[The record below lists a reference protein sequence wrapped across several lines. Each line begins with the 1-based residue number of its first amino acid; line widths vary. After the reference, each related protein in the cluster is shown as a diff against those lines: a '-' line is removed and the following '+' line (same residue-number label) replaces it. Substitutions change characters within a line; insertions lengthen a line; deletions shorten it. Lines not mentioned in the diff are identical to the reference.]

1 MNQQAATITD
11 QLEPE
16 GAYVIEVA
24 GEFDLALS
32 DDAESA
38 VGRAFE
44 TDAPIIFDL
53 GGCRFIDSSA
63 IRIFAMAARRA
74 EEDGRQILVAAED
87 SQIFRVFEL
96 TRLSEV
102 VPLIGT
108 RAEALDRLGLDGDT
122 PPNGLEGEAPADA
135 A

>member
-1 MNQQAATITD
+1 MNQQAATISD
-11 QLEPE
+11 QLDPA

-32 DDAESA
+32 DDAEQA
-38 VGRAFE
+38 VDRAFE
-44 TDAPIIFDL
+44 ADAPVIFDL
-53 GGCRFIDSSA
+53 AGCRFIDSSA

-74 EEDGRQILVAAED
+74 EEDGRKIIVAASD

-102 VPLIGT
+102 VPLIGS
-108 RAEALDRLGLDGDT
+108 RQEALAQLGLGQPVDS
-122 PPNGLEGEAPADA
+122 DA

>member
-1 MNQQAATITD
+1 MSQQAATITD
-11 QLEPE
+11 QLGPE
-16 GAYVIEVA
+16 GAYVISVV

-32 DDAESA
+32 EEAESA

-44 TDAPIIFDL
+44 TEAPIMFDL
-53 GGCRFIDSSA
+53 EACRFIDSSA

-74 EEDGRQILVAAED
+74 EEDGRKIVVAAQD
-87 SQIFRVFEL
+87 SQISRVFEL

-102 VPLIGT
+102 VPLIGSCD
-108 RAEALDRLGLDGDT
+108 EALQQLGLS
-122 PPNGLEGEAPADA
+122 PGEASTDA